1 MLATISII
9 LIALFVLSV
18 PIAVS
23 MGLAGFS
30 AILIR
35 GDIPIEV
42 TAQRIVTGVDSFP
55 LLAVP
60 FFILAGALMNT
71 GGVTERLV
79 RLANAMVG
87 HLTGGLGHVVV
98 VTNMI
103 MAGMSGSAVAD
114 AAGTGSVLIPAMTRA
129 GFEPSFAAAVTASAS
144 TIGPIIPPS
153 IPFVLYGVLASVS
166 IGRLFLGGAIPGV
179 LMGLYLMAVVYFVS
193 KKRGYA
199 KGERATCGS
208 LWLAFRD
215 GIPALMLPVLILW
228 GIIGGVVTPT
238 EAAVLAVLYALFL
251 GVFVY
256 KEMTLP
262 RLYQVL
268 GEAALTAGTIMF
280 IVGCANL
287 LAWILT
293 REQAGP
299 LLVKSVTSITTDP
312 KMVLLVIN
320 IILLIMGCFL
330 ETLSIMILLVPVL
343 MPLVKALGIDPVHF
357 GVVFTLN
364 LMIGLITPPV
374 GMSMFI
380 SCTIAK
386 IKITQFAKEIP
397 LFIGALV
404 LVLLAITYFPELVLF
419 LPNLIMGKG

>member
-1 MLATISII
+1 MLTTIAII
-9 LIALFVLSV
+9 LIALFAIGV
-18 PIAVS
+18 PISIS

-30 AILIR
+30 TILLR

-42 TAQRIVTGVDSFP
+42 TAQRLVTGVDSFP

-60 FFILAGALMNT
+60 FFILAGSLMNT

-79 RLANAMVG
+79 RLANTLVG
-87 HLTGGLGHVVV
+87 HLTGGLGHVAV

-114 AAGTGSVLIPAMTRA
+114 AAGTGSVLIPAMTRS
-129 GFEPSFAAAVTASAS
+129 GFAPSFSAAVTASAS

-153 IPFVLYGVLASVS
+153 IPFVIYGVMASVS

-179 LMGLYLMAVVYFVS
+179 LMGLYLMAVVYVIS

-199 KGERATCGS
+199 KGEKAACGTVVT
-208 LWLAFRD
+208 AFKE
-215 GIPALMLPVLILW
+215 GLPALMLPVIILW
-228 GIIGGVVTPT
+228 GIVGGVVTPT
-238 EAAVLAVLYALFL
+238 EAAVLAVLYALLL
-251 GVFVY
+251 GTVVYRELTFSSLARVF
-256 KEMTLP
+256 
-262 RLYQVL
+262 
-268 GEAALTAGTIMF
+268 GEAALTTGAIMF
-280 IVGCANL
+280 IVAGASL

-299 LLVKSVTSITTDP
+299 TLVKAVTSITTDP
-312 KMVLLVIN
+312 RLVLLIIN
-320 IILLIMGCFL
+320 IILLILGCFL
-330 ETLSIMILLVPVL
+330 ETLSIMIILVPVL
-343 MPLVKALGIDPVHF
+343 MPLVKTLGIDPVHF

-380 SCTIAK
+380 SCSIAK
-386 IKITQFAKEIP
+386 IKVADFAREIP
-397 LFIGALV
+397 IFVGALV
-404 LVLLAITYFPELVLF
+404 AVLLIITYIPDFVLF
-419 LPNLIMGKG
+419 LPNLIMGK

>member
-1 MLATISII
+1 VLTIISLV
-9 LIALFVLSV
+9 LIGLFAAGV
-18 PIAVS
+18 PIAIA

-30 AILIR
+30 VIMLS
-35 GDIPIEV
+35 GNIPIEV
-42 TAQRIVTGVDSFP
+42 TAQRFVTGVDSFP

-87 HLTGGLGHVVV
+87 RLTGGLGHVVV

-114 AAGTGSVLIPAMTRA
+114 AAGTGAVLIPSMIRA
-129 GFEPSFAAAVTASAS
+129 GYGAAFSAAVTASAS

-153 IPFVLYGVLASVS
+153 IPFVVFGILASVS
-166 IGRLFLGGAIPGV
+166 IGRLFLGGAIPGI
-179 LMGLYLMAVVYFVS
+179 LMGLYLMVAVYIVS

-199 KGERATCGS
+199 RGERTSATR
-208 LWLAFRD
+208 LWGAFKSAL
-215 GIPALMLPVLILW
+215 PALLLPVIILW
-228 GIIGGVVTPT
+228 GIVGGAVTPT

-256 KEMTLP
+256 RELTLSSMA
-262 RLYQVL
+262 RVFC
-268 GEAALTAGTIMF
+268 EAALTTGVIMF
-280 IVGCANL
+280 IVAGASL
-287 LAWILT
+287 LAWIMT

-299 LLVKSVTSITTDP
+299 TLVGAVTSVTRDP
-312 KMVLLVIN
+312 RLVLLLIN
-320 IILLIMGCFL
+320 IILLILGCFL
-330 ETLSIMILLVPVL
+330 ETLSLMILLVPVL
-343 MPLVKALGIDPVHF
+343 MPLIHALGIDPVHF

-380 SCTIAK
+380 ACSIAK
-386 IKITQFAKEIP
+386 IRLVDFAREIP
-397 LFIGALV
+397 LFVVALV
-404 LVLLAITYFPELVLF
+404 LVLLLITYYPPLVLF
-419 LPNLIMGKG
+419 LPNLVMGK

>member
-1 MLATISII
+1 MLTIIPLV
-9 LIALFVLSV
+9 LIGLFAIGV
-18 PIAVS
+18 PIAIA

-30 AILIR
+30 VIMLS
-35 GDIPIEV
+35 GNIPIEV
-42 TAQRIVTGVDSFP
+42 TAQRFVTGVDSFP

-87 HLTGGLGHVVV
+87 RLTGGLGHVVV

-114 AAGTGSVLIPAMTRA
+114 AAGTGAVLIPSMIRA
-129 GFEPSFAAAVTASAS
+129 GYGAAFSAAVTASAS

-153 IPFVLYGVLASVS
+153 IPFVVFGILASVS
-166 IGRLFLGGAIPGV
+166 IGRLFLGGAIPGI
-179 LMGLYLMAVVYFVS
+179 LMGLYLMVVVYFVS

-199 KGERATCGS
+199 RGERTSGTR
-208 LWLAFRD
+208 LWLAFKSAL
-215 GIPALMLPVLILW
+215 PALLLPVIILW
-228 GIIGGVVTPT
+228 GIVGGAVTPT

-256 KEMTLP
+256 RELTFSSMA
-262 RLYQVL
+262 QVFC
-268 GEAALTAGTIMF
+268 EAALTTGVIMF
-280 IVGCANL
+280 IVAGASL
-287 LAWILT
+287 LAWIMT

-299 LLVKSVTSITTDP
+299 TLVGAVTSVTRDP
-312 KMVLLVIN
+312 RLVLLLIN
-320 IILLIMGCFL
+320 IILLILGCFL
-330 ETLSIMILLVPVL
+330 ETLSLMILLVPVL
-343 MPLVKALGIDPVHF
+343 MPLINALGIDPVHF

-380 SCTIAK
+380 ACSIAK
-386 IKITQFAKEIP
+386 IRLVDFAREIP
-397 LFIGALV
+397 LFVVALV
-404 LVLLAITYFPELVLF
+404 LVLLLITYYPPLVLF
-419 LPNLIMGKG
+419 LPNLVMGK